1 MRRRVLLGAL
11 LGALF
16 ALGWWAGGSRA
27 ANGLYAGLD
36 LFIEVLQTVQANY
49 VDPVDTGKLVTG
61 AMRGVAHGLD
71 PWSRYLDPEE
81 FRNVR
86 GVIQGAFDGIGA
98 SVDQKSGWPVIIAPI
113 EGSPA
118 WDAGL
123 EPGDVITKVDGKST
137 FGLSPDEMSLKL
149 RGVPGTF
156 VTLTVA
162 REDSERDV
170 RLMRQRVVVKNVP
183 YSFLAAP
190 GIGYLR
196 LSHFSAHA
204 GADVSQACDSLR
216 AAGAHALVLDLRGN
230 PGGTIDE
237 AVSIAGLFLPEGAL
251 VTSTQ
256 GRAPGANQR
265 YTVLRTRTGIA
276 WPLAVLVDGGS
287 ASASEILAGALQD
300 HDRAILVGD
309 TTFGKGVA
317 QQIYPL
323 RTGQGAL
330 QLTVSRYLTPSGRS
344 IHRQPLAMADDEGED
359 DEDSAKSDRSKDEVR
374 TWHTDAG
381 RIVRGGAGLAPD
393 VRVPADSLAL
403 RMRLDTH
410 HAGGAAGAA
419 REAMAHDPVFQR
431 AVQLLAR
438 AHDARGVFAA
448 AGIGLPA
455 TGTTGRR

>member
-27 ANGLYAGLD
+27 ANGLYSGLD

-71 PWSRYLDPEE
+71 PWSRYLDPDA

-86 GVIQGAFDGIGA
+86 NVIQGALDGIGA
-98 SVDQKSGWPVIIAPI
+98 SVA
-113 EGSPA
+113 
-118 WDAGL
+118 
-123 EPGDVITKVDGKST
+123 
-137 FGLSPDEMSLKL
+137 
-149 RGVPGTF
+149 
-156 VTLTVA
+156 
-162 REDSERDV
+162 
-170 RLMRQRVVVKNVP
+170 
-183 YSFLAAP
+183 
-190 GIGYLR
+190 
-196 LSHFSAHA
+196 
-204 GADVSQACDSLR
+204 
-216 AAGAHALVLDLRGN
+216 
-230 PGGTIDE
+230 
-237 AVSIAGLFLPEGAL
+237 IAGQFLPIGAL

-256 GRAPGANQR
+256 GRAAGANQR
-265 YTVLRTRTGIA
+265 YTVMRSRPEVT

-323 RTGQGAL
+323 RSSLGAL

-344 IHRQPLAMADDEGED
+344 IHRQPLLLAGNEADD
-359 DEDSAKSDRSKDEVR
+359 DEEAHPADKPAGADRA
-374 TWHTDAG
+374 WHTDAG

-403 RMRLDTH
+403 RMRMNTRH
-410 HAGGAAGAA
+410 PGGAAGAA
-419 REAMAHDPVFQR
+419 RDALSHDPDFPRPAHTV
-431 AVQLLAR
+431 AR
-438 AHDARGVFAA
+438 APAPRGGA
-448 AGIGLPA
+448 
-455 TGTTGRR
+455 